1 MNINETI
8 KGMLIGDIRIDIQEM
23 VSEIKKLE
31 SIIKAYQS
39 KITEETEKKLESI
52 IKAFQSKI
60 TKETEKINLLRLAD
74 VEKDAD
80 LIMEMWRDYT
90 ENNIFSLN

>member
-1 MNINETI
+1 MDMNENI
-8 KGMLIGDIRIDIQEM
+8 KGMLIRDIRIDIQEM
-23 VSEIKKLE
+23 NSEI
-31 SIIKAYQS
+31 
-39 KITEETEKKLESI
+39 KKLESI

-60 TKETEKINLLRLAD
+60 TEETEKINLLRLAD